1 MGESVARLAARWS
14 GPGVVVEPDADGI
27 VVRTWDRLLDV
38 PLVVEL
44 DPDELRRFVD
54 AVDPDDA
61 AVLWPGRPV
70 EWVAYALLSVHLEE
84 TVATAPGRPT
94 RIALRD
100 RRLVVVASR

>member
-1 MGESVARLAARWS
+1 MDESVARLAAQWS
-14 GPGVVVEPDADGI
+14 APDVLVEPDDDGVVVQAWDHLIDA
-27 VVRTWDRLLDV
+27 
-38 PLVVEL
+38 PLAVEL

-54 AVDPDDA
+54 AVDPGDA

-84 TVATAPGRPT
+84 TIATAPGRPT

>member
-1 MGESVARLAARWS
+1 MDESVARLAAQWS
-14 GPGVVVEPDADGI
+14 APDVLVEPDGDGVVVRAWEH
-27 VVRTWDRLLDV
+27 LLDV

-61 AVLWPGRPV
+61 ETLWPGRPV

-84 TVATAPGRPT
+84 TIATASAQPT

-100 RRLVVVASR
+100 RRLVVVATR